1 MSNFINRV
9 GNSSQAQ
16 FTATALVS
24 GAVVA
29 GAIFSYQALRRHEKV
44 EDLKSSIPSLGSD
57 HHANLVCL
65 DLPSGNGG
73 IGIGFKCSY

>member
-1 MSNFINRV
+1 MSNLINRV

-29 GAIFSYQALRRHEKV
+29 GAIFSYQALRRQEKV
-44 EDLKSSIPSLGSD
+44 EDLKSSIPSLGRD
-57 HHANLVCL
+57 HHADLVCSRSATWQ
-65 DLPSGNGG
+65 PSEMVP
-73 IGIGFKCSY
+73 KCLY